1 MLYTYDSQ
9 YTDGDFIWQPNN
21 TETINLE
28 THNSAGRLL
37 PTSFSEKVFSE
48 AQSEVKSE
56 PLDFLTSS
64 DLFNPNAAIPHEHDL
79 DIDLSLDWRAPDL
92 SSNQF
97 SNLNI
102 IDNTVVPLQNINQ
115 PLVPFGQQL
124 LVHSFSDSYF
134 EPYPEHTIQD
144 NPLSAYPPLDF
155 DYGTNSLSYGPQVIQ
170 QFGQP
175 YNNNVNFGFNQHEN
189 PTSPEGRNQS
199 SLGTQKHLFTYTP
212 KGQWLRDRCFT
223 KEQLREYADNCG
235 KDTVFWV
242 QQAPTQCNHRLEPED
257 RMCRWANCPVAN
269 RTITAGWLRV
279 AFDEFPHLTS
289 SGARD
294 PLKCAGSLHLW
305 CFEQIF
311 DPTEFHLCGR
321 LRPEDRQFPFE
332 DKSVVTLEK
341 LTDAGIIREAYQ
353 PWFEQN
359 MFSLNQQPREYR
371 DSLSY
376 RLTKYHIENQTA
388 ARQKARSKRNDT
400 KSVGERRTIDVH
412 LGNLKMFVEIT
423 NRVRMLKKMRRLRR
437 LRRANAEGTDSL
449 SDSFSQPLAL
459 TNIRATRKT
468 TRRIMTDRHPEPT
481 RGFSLSRESHQS
493 RGSSLAN
500 RNMQETLDHEI
511 KPSYRRQRQSNLAQF
526 PSVSSQNR
534 DSNTY
539 QVNPTLNSSMSSRQ
553 PSYFDPLNPAHHSGQ
568 STARPSA
575 TTASTLSN
583 CIQSS
588 HLGISCQNDAQ
599 NVTGARFNRA
609 TRGKPRPV
617 LRPIITQP
625 LQQYPYSV
633 NPSTSLDA
641 FAHTTGEILQLPGAS
656 RNTCFFDSRRLGS
669 PTHEVPDFGLHIDP
683 RISEVELEVGQHQ
696 EEAVS
701 EANDAFPAHT
711 LTFPVASQPPG
722 IMDGA
727 VSPRVTATSPYWD
740 SLVDF
745 GGFGGAFPTP
755 LLTDFSATNGVDGD
769 RVATLTGASIQHV
782 SSPEVARIKRETLSP
797 IEATQSG
804 RAAKDGARIPHNCRE
819 NVRPLAVVKAAG
831 QDVTSVVLAWRE
843 PQDARNIP
851 RCYRHR
857 PVS

>member
-9 YTDGDFIWQPNN
+9 YTDGVLRGTVRSEIRAVGFSDFFRP
-21 TETINLE
+21 
-28 THNSAGRLL
+28 
-37 PTSFSEKVFSE
+37 
-48 AQSEVKSE
+48 
-56 PLDFLTSS
+56 
-64 DLFNPNAAIPHEHDL
+64 FNPNAAIPHEHDL

-115 PLVPFGQQL
+115 PLVPFGQQFP
-124 LVHSFSDSYF
+124 VHSFSDSYF

-155 DYGTNSLSYGPQVIQ
+155 DYGTNSLPYGPQVIQ

-175 YNNNVNFGFNQHEN
+175 YSNNVNFGFNQHEN

-199 SLGTQKHLFTYTP
+199 SLGTQKVSFNRAAKQRGDPSCDPSLCYASDPSKIAPWGSMTWNGQHLFTYTP

-353 PWFEQN
+353 PWFEQR

-412 LGNLKMFVEIT
+412 LGNLKI
-423 NRVRMLKKMRRLRR
+423 
-437 LRRANAEGTDSL
+437 
-449 SDSFSQPLAL
+449 
-459 TNIRATRKT
+459 
-468 TRRIMTDRHPEPT
+468 
-481 RGFSLSRESHQS
+481 
-493 RGSSLAN
+493 
-500 RNMQETLDHEI
+500 
-511 KPSYRRQRQSNLAQF
+511 
-526 PSVSSQNR
+526 SQNR

-539 QVNPTLNSSMSSRQ
+539 QVNPTLNSNMSSRQ
-553 PSYFDPLNPAHHSGQ
+553 PSYFDPLNPAHYSGQ
-568 STARPSA
+568 STTRPSA

-583 CIQSS
+583 YIESS
-588 HLGISCQNDAQ
+588 HLGISSQNDAQ

-633 NPSTSLDA
+633 NPSTSLNA
-641 FAHTTGEILQLPGAS
+641 FTHTTGDILQLPGAS
-656 RNTCFFDSRRLGS
+656 SNTCFFDSRRLGS
-669 PTHEVPDFGLHIDP
+669 PTHEVPGFGLLIDP
-683 RISEVELEVGQHQ
+683 RISEVELRVGQHQ

-701 EANDAFPAHT
+701 EANDAFLAHT

-727 VSPRVTATSPYWD
+727 VSPRITATSPYWD

-804 RAAKDGARIPHNCRE
+804 RAAKDGARIPHNCRGM
-819 NVRPLAVVKAAG
+819 PF
-831 QDVTSVVLAWRE
+831 
-843 PQDARNIP
+843 
-851 RCYRHR
+851 
-857 PVS
+857 